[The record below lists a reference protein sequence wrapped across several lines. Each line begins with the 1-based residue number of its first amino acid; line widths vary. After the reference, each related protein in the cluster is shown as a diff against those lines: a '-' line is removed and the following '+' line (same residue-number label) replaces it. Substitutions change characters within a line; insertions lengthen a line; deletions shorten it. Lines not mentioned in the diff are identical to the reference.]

1 VEDGKFYMYSGGF
14 NQKRNIMPGNIINR
28 PATGKHIEID
38 FKELGRE

>member
-1 VEDGKFYMYSGGF
+1 MFSGGF
-14 NQKRNIMPGNIINR
+14 KQKRNIMPGNIINR